1 MVNILIGIAGA
12 LIIHIVDIV
21 SLKKIPLLKP
31 LIWIIGI
38 GMGLYSIIS
47 LCLSPDKLSLPVWS
61 TICGWV
67 LLAVSVSIFLS
78 ALFINLPFR
87 KTYIETGVGDKLIK
101 TGLYSLARHPGAMW
115 FILFMASLVLVS
127 QSRLM
132 LVAAPIFMV
141 MNTLLVIIQDKVFFT
156 KMFAGY
162 DQYQKETPM
171 LLPNRR
177 SINAFFGSLRRPKT
191 KSGLQGGKPNDYA
204 G

>member
-1 MVNILIGIAGA
+1 MINIVIGIGGA

-38 GMGLYSIIS
+38 SMGIYSIIN
-47 LCLSPDKLSLPVWS
+47 LCISSDKMSLPVWT

-67 LLAVSVSIFLS
+67 LLVFSASIFLS

-115 FILFMASLVLVS
+115 FILFMASLVLIS
-127 QSRLM
+127 QSKLM
-132 LVAAPIFMV
+132 LIAAPIFMV

-156 KMFAGY
+156 KMFEGY

-177 SINAFFGSLRRPKT
+177 SITVFFRSIRRSGT
-191 KSGLQGGKPNDYA
+191 KSELQGGKPNDYA
-204 G
+204 

>member
-1 MVNILIGIAGA
+1 MRL
-12 LIIHIVDIV
+12 DT
-21 SLKKIPLLKP
+21 P
-31 LIWIIGI
+31 
-38 GMGLYSIIS
+38 
-47 LCLSPDKLSLPVWS
+47 
-61 TICGWV
+61 
-67 LLAVSVSIFLS
+67 AVSVSIFLT
-78 ALFINLPFR
+78 ALFVNLPFR
-87 KTYIETGVGDKLIK
+87 KTYIETGVGDKLVK

-127 QSRLM
+127 QSRMM

-177 SINAFFGSLRRPKT
+177 SINVFLGRYAGQKQ
-191 KSGLQGGKPNDYA
+191 KSGLQGGKPMTTLDELFRQGSNEELWQRCCGFIDLSLPEFMNIHR
-204 G
+204 GCSENN

>member
-1 MVNILIGIAGA
+1 MNNILIGIAGA
-12 LIIHIVDIV
+12 LIIHIVDVV

-38 GMGLYSIIS
+38 GMGLYSIIR

-61 TICGWV
+61 TICGWI

-101 TGLYSLARHPGAMW
+101 TGLYSLARHPGVLAFTTLM
-115 FILFMASLVLVS
+115 ISLVLVS
-127 QSRLM
+127 NSKQILIATP
-132 LVAAPIFMV
+132 VFVFIDIV
-141 MNTLLVIIQDKVFFT
+141 LVIIQDRIFFP
-156 KMFAGY
+156 KMFKNYGKY
-162 DQYQKETPM
+162 SQEIPM

-177 SINAFFGSLRRPKT
+177 SIGIFLASLRPAKT
-191 KSGLQGGKPNDYA
+191 RN
-204 G
+204 